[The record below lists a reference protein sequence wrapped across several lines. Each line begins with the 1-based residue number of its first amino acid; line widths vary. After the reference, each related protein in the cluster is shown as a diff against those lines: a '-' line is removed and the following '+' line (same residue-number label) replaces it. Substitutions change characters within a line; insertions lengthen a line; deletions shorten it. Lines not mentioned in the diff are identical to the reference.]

1 MFIVQFD
8 FNNDI
13 VNEYKVNY
21 IYSKYS
27 RINNKTSLYTIKRI
41 LRAFLV
47 LNLFVIDINIEY
59 NK

>member
-21 IYSKYS
+21 IYPKYS